1 MAVLPNSRGPAH
13 SGAHEWQRQLLPPA
27 IGRCIVLS
35 KLRCLVTLV
44 SFVLLVSDIPRTG
57 LGVKRLADFYGASVL
72 PGSAVRFGPYAYPVA
87 HIVQPANDSGS
98 SAFTGSKDAKPIEAT
113 RVWSYKYDSTSIG
126 LRGAVELLNVSA
138 FPATL
143 LYKDEDASNQASTL
157 DLGTTFSMLD
167 AFISSARAQLLL
179 DVDVTLATWR
189 LATKSLWIDRL
200 QYYVTSFFATNTV
213 WRLHSI
219 HVPATIDQTKVFNI
233 CPVTG
238 TAAASRSRPCF
249 CDHVVP
255 WLCTNPLNAS
265 LPSVPLWRHLGL
277 RLQGLQRRYPNVSLE
292 MALLSSQKFAVSS
305 GAMQSTYYNTETIEI
320 VMLSRG
326 RRCIDDGTSSE
337 LQCTTVF
344 VDDYR
349 YESDIVQTDLED
361 WFGIIASLRSS
372 AQCYVWIR
380 LALLFY
386 GAFVAADGSPS
397 VVSRLQTATA
407 IVLRVPFQVV
417 VYGSALPVVAYV
429 LAHLLDSS
437 FMDIF
442 LEAHWSSVGGT
453 NSDFS
458 LVRFLNS
465 TAVQMRNVWLL
476 ALLTNVLV
484 SVSRRNPFDSNEGVL
499 GIRGLAISFTAM
511 LSIFGPY
518 KDPSFRN
525 SVNTVVLRLADRGQ
539 RMETIK
545 ARPLP
550 YLNTSPYCFDTSMTM
565 MILSIGVAV
574 VLASVG
580 SKSERTPAF
589 VKMAAIRSPAPL
601 RYGAS
606 LAAVSEENATSS
618 RSRRQSARSEARA
631 RTHDWQKLVL
641 RPDIA
646 GCIRFSKL
654 RCLITVIS
662 LVLLATDIPRSGL
675 GVRCLNDFYPV
686 PVLPSTAVRFGPF
699 EYPVG
704 HIWRLNDSGSN
715 DSMGVPTFRGLEGLD
730 PVDTAHVWSYKYDST
745 SVGLRGAVELLNVS
759 DFPPFLL
766 YKGKTAQEAD
776 QKSTLDLATTFFMLD
791 AFMSIAKAQLQPG
804 IADSN
809 GMSRTTLRF
818 ATKHNWV
825 DRLHHYLI
833 RFFTK
838 STIWSLHS
846 LHVPSISRETRSP
859 AFCLMTSSSTA
870 RSPPPPH
877 FCNHP
882 AIWDCQHPLNASLP
896 PVRVWEHVDLRFQ
909 DLQQR
914 YPGLVLDVVLLS
926 THRPASTTGALR
938 LTFYNCEE
946 QEIVVLT
953 RGRRCVDD
961 GAISVSKTAECT
973 TVFVDDYRYERD
985 MLQTNA
991 VDWYP
996 IIATMRGG
1004 AQSYFWVRLL
1014 LLLYGSYTATA
1025 KKPQSSS
1032 RLLSVI
1038 SIVFN
1043 IPFQVIVYSSPLPI
1057 AGYVMALLLDSS
1069 FMDIF
1074 LDAYWAAVDGATNF
1088 QLVPFFQSTAVQM
1101 RNVWLLALFVNLL
1114 VALARKTRDDSSE
1127 GVFGI
1132 RGLAISFVSTLTV
1145 FGPYRRITFR
1155 DASITSVFRLA
1166 EDGQTMN
1173 VVQSEPTEFVNA
1185 TSYVFDDSMTMLL
1198 LCIALVTALGI
1209 LAKALGYW
1217 LSWTNEEVIL
1227 SSTPIVPCGTGILWP
1242 TSPLSIRFYVRTQP
1256 LSTHNSTYAPRPS
1269 IIKRSLPTFKL
1280 PISPLRGPHVNE
1292 CRVAPSLTTAATS
1305 HIPLVDLTTS
1315 SSLRK
1320 KRWPLS
1326 TRVLPG
1332 DSKTPTIVKRVKS
1345 PPGGLRSRTTEAQSI
1360 LQLMN
1365 IAMMTDPWN
1374 LFWLRVLG
1382 VQLYLYKVRR
1392 AQSIAGGIGSS
1403 SRASYAVILPYR
1415 EDEMEER
1422 TGLSPG
1428 DYQLLDSASSRD
1440 VPMIILLQCG

>member
-1 MAVLPNSRGPAH
+1 MTQRATSSFSPVKMAVVPSSRGLSH
-13 SGAHEWQRQLLPPA
+13 RGAHEWQRQLLPPA

-44 SFVLLVSDIPRTG
+44 SFVLLVSDIPRAG
-57 LGVKRLADFYGASVL
+57 LGVKRLADLYGALVL

-87 HIVQPANDSGS
+87 HIVQPANGSGNN
-98 SAFTGSKDAKPIEAT
+98 AFTGSKGAQPIEAT

-143 LYKDEDASNQASTL
+143 LYKDESASNQASML

-179 DVDVTLATWR
+179 GADVTLATWR
-189 LATKSLWIDRL
+189 LATKSVWIDRL
-200 QYYVTSFFATNTV
+200 QYYVTSFFGKHTV

-219 HVPATIDQTKVFNI
+219 HVPAAIDQTKVFNI
-233 CPVTG
+233 CPATG
-238 TAAASRSRPCF
+238 TATAPRSRPCF
-249 CDHVVP
+249 CDRVIP

-277 RLQGLQRRYPNVSLE
+277 RLQGLQQRYPNVSLE
-292 MALLSSQKFAVSS
+292 MVLLSTQKFAVSS
-305 GAMQSTYYNTETIEI
+305 GAMRSTYYNTETIEI

-326 RRCIDDGTSSE
+326 RRCIDDGTGSAP
-337 LQCTTVF
+337 QCTTVF

-361 WFGIIASLRSS
+361 WFYIIASLRCS

-386 GAFVAADGSPS
+386 GAFVAADGSS
-397 VVSRLQTATA
+397 SLASRLQTAVA
-407 IVLRVPFQVV
+407 IMLRVPFQVV

-429 LAHLLDSS
+429 LAYMLDSS

-442 LEAHWSSVGGT
+442 LEAYWSSVGGT
-453 NSDFS
+453 NSDS
-458 LVRFLNS
+458 NLVRFLNS

-476 ALLTNVLV
+476 ALLTNVLL
-484 SVSRRNPFDSNEGVL
+484 SVSRRNRFDSNEGVL

-545 ARPLP
+545 AQPLP
-550 YLNTSPYCFDTSMTM
+550 YLNTSPYCFDTSMAM
-565 MILSIGVAV
+565 MLLSIGVAV
-574 VLASVG
+574 ALASVETNSVLQLMNIAMMTDPWTLAWLRMRG
-580 SKSERTPAF
+580 IQLFLYK
-589 VKMAAIRSPAPL
+589 IRRADDTE
-601 RYGAS
+601 
-606 LAAVSEENATSS
+606 LAGPTSNN
-618 RSRRQSARSEARA
+618 RNTGCCTRRQSARSEARA

-646 GCIRFSKL
+646 GCILFSRL
-654 RCLITVIS
+654 RCLITVVS
-662 LVLLATDIPRSGL
+662 LVLLVTDIPRSGL
-675 GVRCLNDFYPV
+675 GVRRLDDFYPA

-699 EYPVG
+699 AYPVG
-704 HIWRLNDSGSN
+704 HIWRLNDSDN
-715 DSMGVPTFRGLEGLD
+715 DSVGAPTFRGLEGPD
-730 PVDTAHVWSYKYDST
+730 PVDTAHVWPYKYDST
-745 SVGLRGAVELLNVS
+745 SVGLRGAAELLNVS
-759 DFPPFLL
+759 DFPSFLL

-776 QKSTLDLATTFFMLD
+776 QESTLDLATTFFMLD
-791 AFMSIAKAQLQPG
+791 AFMSTAKTQLQPE
-804 IADSN
+804 IADS
-809 GMSRTTLRF
+809 GDTSRTTLRF
-818 ATKHNWV
+818 ATKSNWV

-838 STIWSLHS
+838 ST
-846 LHVPSISRETRSP
+846 
-859 AFCLMTSSSTA
+859 
-870 RSPPPPH
+870 
-877 FCNHP
+877 
-882 AIWDCQHPLNASLP
+882 
-896 PVRVWEHVDLRFQ
+896 
-909 DLQQR
+909 
-914 YPGLVLDVVLLS
+914 
-926 THRPASTTGALR
+926 
-938 LTFYNCEE
+938 
-946 QEIVVLT
+946 EIVVLT
-953 RGRRCVDD
+953 RGRRCVD
-961 GAISVSKTAECT
+961 GAISSSKTAECT

-996 IIATMRGG
+996 VIATMRGG

-1014 LLLYGSYTATA
+1014 LLFYGA
-1025 KKPQSSS
+1025 
-1032 RLLSVI
+1032 
-1038 SIVFN
+1038 
-1043 IPFQVIVYSSPLPI
+1043 SPLPV

-1088 QLVPFFQSTAVQM
+1088 QLVPFFQSTTVQM

-1114 VALARKTRDDSSE
+1114 VALVRKTRDDSSE
-1127 GVFGI
+1127 GMFGI

-1145 FGPYRRITFR
+1145 FGPYRSITFR

-1173 VVQSEPTEFVNA
+1173 TVQSEPTGFVNA

-1198 LCIALVTALGI
+1198 LCIAFVTALGI
-1209 LAKALGYW
+1209 TAKALGYW
-1217 LSWTNEEVIL
+1217 LSWTNEEKK
-1227 SSTPIVPCGTGILWP
+1227 LWP
-1242 TSPLSIRFYVRTQP
+1242 W
-1256 LSTHNSTYAPRPS
+1256 N
-1269 IIKRSLPTFKL
+1269 
-1280 PISPLRGPHVNE
+1280 
-1292 CRVAPSLTTAATS
+1292 
-1305 HIPLVDLTTS
+1305 
-1315 SSLRK
+1315 
-1320 KRWPLS
+1320 

-1332 DSKTPTIVKRVKS
+1332 DSKTPTTIKRVTS
-1345 PPGGLRSRTTEAQSI
+1345 PPGGLRSRTTETQSI

-1382 VQLYLYKVRR
+1382 VRLYLYKIRR
-1392 AQSIAGGIGSS
+1392 VQSITGDIGSS
-1403 SRASYAVILPYR
+1403 SRASYAIILPYR